1 MRHIWRAAGLIAAAA
16 AWLPAMAR
24 AEGCKLAKYGTLP
37 VEMKGPRATTQVKIN
52 GQDTRFI
59 LDTGA
64 FFNTM
69 PRATAEALA
78 LKREAAPLG
87 LYVTGIG
94 GSTSVDLARVKD
106 FGILGITLHDIT
118 FLVGGSDP
126 GAGLLG
132 ANLLNFTDAEAD
144 LAHGQYS
151 LFKPTGCGKAALAYW
166 AKDGNYQ
173 VAELITGESRLDRTP
188 ALYVTVNGQRVKAA
202 LDTGATTTLI
212 TRRAAE
218 RAGIDLNAPDVK
230 ASYATH
236 GIGTKSYRS
245 WTARVAAY
253 SIGTETIQHA
263 QMQVMDGDIGSAAG
277 APEML
282 LGVDFFLAH
291 RLFIANSQRKLYFTY
306 NGGRVFSL
314 SDAPT
319 GSDKPAASSADAP
332 GAPKTAADYALRG
345 RASLSR
351 GEPARVLADLD
362 AAIRLDP
369 DQPDYYLARA
379 EARLRDRQPGEEHER
394 GQRREQALGD
404 LDRALTLA
412 PRNIEALLLRAQ
424 LYFHGKDRAAAL
436 RDVDAA
442 GGVATPGSPQARE
455 VATAYIALDQPG
467 RALPL
472 LDAWIRLHGSDGTLG
487 EALNER
493 CWARGLAGQMLDG
506 ALDDCRKAIRRDG
519 PKPAYLDSLGLVQL
533 RLGHYAEA
541 VDAYG
546 KAAQQLSS
554 NAWTRYGLGLAR
566 LRSGDTAGGKA
577 EIAAAKAL
585 DKDIA
590 EQFAKFGIEAM

>member
-1 MRHIWRAAGLIAAAA
+1 MRHFWHAAGLIAAAA
-16 AWLPAMAR
+16 SWLPETAR
-24 AEGCKLAKYGTLP
+24 AEECKVAKYGTLP
-37 VEMKGPRATTQVKIN
+37 VEMAGLRATTHVGIN
-52 GQDTRFI
+52 GRDTRFI

-78 LKREAAPLG
+78 LKREPAPPGFYL
-87 LYVTGIG
+87 TGIG
-94 GSTSVDLARVKD
+94 GSASVELTRVKD
-106 FGILGITLHDIT
+106 FGILGTTMHDVA
-118 FLVGGSDP
+118 FLVGGSDA

-132 ANLLNFTDAEAD
+132 ANLLNFADAEAD
-144 LAHGQYS
+144 LAHGQYT
-151 LFKPTGCGKAALAYW
+151 LFKTTGCGKRALAYW
-166 AKDGNYQ
+166 AQDGNYR
-173 VAELITGESRLDRTP
+173 VADLIAGESRLDRTP
-188 ALYVTVNGQRVKAA
+188 TLYVTVNGHRVKAA
-202 LDTGATTTLI
+202 LDSGAVSTLI

-218 RAGIDLNAPDVK
+218 RAGIDLTAPDVQ
-230 ASYATH
+230 ASYAAH

-245 WTARVAAY
+245 WTVRVAAY

-263 QMQVMDGDIGSAAG
+263 QMQVMDGDMGSSAN

-282 LGVDFFLAH
+282 LGIDFFLAH
-291 RLFIANSQRKLYFTY
+291 RMFIANSQRKLYFTY

-314 SDAPT
+314 SKAPT
-319 GSDKPAASSADAP
+319 GSDKPAADGADTA
-332 GAPKTAADYALRG
+332 GGPKTAADYALRG

-351 GEPARVLADLD
+351 GEPAKALTDLD

-369 DQPDYYLARA
+369 DKPDYYLARA
-379 EARLRDRQPGEEHER
+379 QAHMHER
-394 GQRREQALGD
+394 QREQALAD
-404 LDRALTLA
+404 LDRALALA
-412 PRNIEALLLRAQ
+412 PRDIEALLLRARIN
-424 LYFHGKDRAAAL
+424 FRRKDQAAAL

-442 GGVATPGSPQARE
+442 NGIATPGSPQARQ
-455 VATAYIALDQPG
+455 VATAYIALDQPD

-472 LDAWIRLHGSDGTLG
+472 LDAWIRLHRDDGTLG
-487 EALNER
+487 NALNER

-519 PKPAYLDSLGLVQL
+519 PKPGYLDSLGLVQL

-554 NAWTRYGLGLAR
+554 NPWTRYGLGLAR
-566 LRSGDTAGGKA
+566 LRSGDTAGGNA
-577 EIAAAKAL
+577 DIAAAKAL